1 MQSRN
6 RALVYVFSDARKP
19 RVRLRRPNLVRYLAH
34 LVGEVWRYIV
44 YNILDMLPWDPA
56 ELDAAFAATVRSTSL
71 GKLVR
76 DDVLGMILRGEI
88 KPGERINEPDVAGR
102 LGVSRV
108 PVREALRELESSG
121 LVEARKHSGVFVR
134 QLDAEEVRGLYELRA
149 LLDGFA
155 GRRAAQLPQPQ
166 RDRLADAL
174 DASVAR
180 METAS
185 EASDVGA
192 YYSENLRFHWLMVEA
207 AGNASLT
214 ATYRNIVQKLHLSRL
229 TNLSH
234 GMGMH
239 ASVAD
244 HRAIAAAQRAG
255 DAQRCEQ
262 LVALHVE
269 RAHQR
274 LAAKETRPQGV

>member
-1 MQSRN
+1 
-6 RALVYVFSDARKP
+6 
-19 RVRLRRPNLVRYLAH
+19 
-34 LVGEVWRYIV
+34 
-44 YNILDMLPWDPA
+44 MLPWDHTSTADPA
-56 ELDAAFAATVRSTSL
+56 TALVATVRATSL

-88 KPGERINEPDVAGR
+88 RAGERINEPDVAAR

-134 QLDAEEVRGLYELRA
+134 KLGAQEVRDLYELRA

-155 GRRAAQLPQPQ
+155 GRRAAELPEPD
-166 RDRLADAL
+166 RMRLADAL
-174 DASVAR
+174 DASVGR
-180 METAS
+180 MEAAAQS
-185 EASDVGA
+185 VNVSA

-207 AGNASLT
+207 AGNAAL
-214 ATYRNIVQKLHLSRL
+214 AECYRNLTQKLHLSRL

-234 GMGMH
+234 GLGMQ

-244 HRAIAAAQRAG
+244 HREIAAVLRAG
-255 DAQRCEQ
+255 DARRCELLLADHVQ
-262 LVALHVE
+262 RAHGRLVAHKDS
-269 RAHQR
+269 HQ
-274 LAAKETRPQGV
+274 GD

>member
-1 MQSRN
+1 
-6 RALVYVFSDARKP
+6 
-19 RVRLRRPNLVRYLAH
+19 
-34 LVGEVWRYIV
+34 
-44 YNILDMLPWDPA
+44 MLPWDSPA
-56 ELDAAFAATVRSTSL
+56 EPAHSLAASVRATSL

-88 KPGERINEPDVAGR
+88 KAGERINEPDVASR

-134 QLDAEEVRGLYELRA
+134 KLGAEEVRGLYELRA

-155 GRRAAQLPQPQ
+155 GRRAAQLPEAG
-166 RDRLADAL
+166 RSALAEQL

-180 METAS
+180 MEEAARAS
-185 EASDVGA
+185 NVSA
-192 YYSENLRFHWLMVEA
+192 YYSENLRFHWMMAEA
-207 AGNASLT
+207 AANGALME
-214 ATYRNIVQKLHLSRL
+214 TYRNIVQKLHLSRL

-234 GMGMH
+234 GMGML

-244 HRAIAAAQRAG
+244 HRDIAAAIRAG
-255 DAQRCEQ
+255 DPARSEQ
-262 LVALHVE
+262 LVAAHVE
-269 RAHQR
+269 QAHRR
-274 LAAKETRPQGV
+274 LAAKEQINLGD

>member
-1 MQSRN
+1 
-6 RALVYVFSDARKP
+6 
-19 RVRLRRPNLVRYLAH
+19 
-34 LVGEVWRYIV
+34 
-44 YNILDMLPWDPA
+44 MLPWDLPTEPA
-56 ELDAAFAATVRSTSL
+56 QAFAAQVRATSL

-88 KPGERINEPDVAGR
+88 KAGQRINEPDVASR

-134 QLDAEEVRGLYELRA
+134 QLSAEEVRGLYELRA

-155 GRRAAQLPQPQ
+155 GRRSAQLPAT
-166 RDRLADAL
+166 DRESLAGAL
-174 DASVAR
+174 DSSVSR
-180 METAS
+180 MELAARS
-185 EASDVGA
+185 HNVSA
-192 YYSENLRFHWLMVEA
+192 YYSENLRFHWIMVEA
-207 AGNASLT
+207 AGNRAF
-214 ATYRNIVQKLHLSRL
+214 ADTYRNIVQKLHLSRL

-234 GMGMH
+234 GMGMA

-244 HRAIAAAQRAG
+244 HREIAAAVRAG
-255 DAQRCEQ
+255 DAARCEQ
-262 LVALHVE
+262 LVAHHVE

-274 LAAKETRPQGV
+274 LAAAREIHQGD

>member
-1 MQSRN
+1 
-6 RALVYVFSDARKP
+6 
-19 RVRLRRPNLVRYLAH
+19 
-34 LVGEVWRYIV
+34 
-44 YNILDMLPWDPA
+44 MLPWNPPATAADPT
-56 ELDAAFAATVRSTSL
+56 LAATVRATSL

-88 KPGERINEPDVAGR
+88 KAGQRINEPDVAAR

-134 QLDAEEVRGLYELRA
+134 QLGAEEVRGLYELRA

-155 GRRAAQLPQPQ
+155 GRRAAERPVAE
-166 RDRLADAL
+166 RARLSDGL
-174 DASVAR
+174 DASVGR
-180 METAS
+180 ME
-185 EASDVGA
+185 EAARAVDVSA

-207 AGNASLT
+207 AGNAALVE
-214 ATYRNIVQKLHLSRL
+214 TYRNIVQKLHLSRL

-234 GMGMH
+234 GLGML

-244 HRAIAAAQRAG
+244 HREIAAALRAG
-255 DAQRCEQ
+255 DAGRCEQ
-262 LVALHVE
+262 LLATHVH
-269 RAHQR
+269 RAHDR
-274 LAAKETRPQGV
+274 LAAHTQSNQGD

>member
-1 MQSRN
+1 
-6 RALVYVFSDARKP
+6 
-19 RVRLRRPNLVRYLAH
+19 
-34 LVGEVWRYIV
+34 
-44 YNILDMLPWDPA
+44 MLPWEAAPEPDPA
-56 ELDAAFAATVRSTSL
+56 LAATVRSTSL

-88 KPGERINEPDVAGR
+88 KAGERINEPDVASR

-134 QLDAEEVRGLYELRA
+134 KLGAREVRDLYELRA

-155 GRRAAQLPQPQ
+155 GRRAAELPSPE
-166 RDRLADAL
+166 RERLADAL
-174 DASVAR
+174 DASVGR
-180 METAS
+180 MQDAAQS
-185 EASDVGA
+185 VNVSA

-207 AGNASLT
+207 AGNAALT
-214 ATYRNIVQKLHLSRL
+214 ETYRNLTQKLHLSRL

-234 GMGMH
+234 GMGMQ

-244 HRAIAAAQRAG
+244 HREIAAALRSG
-255 DAQRCEQ
+255 DAARTEK
-262 LVALHVE
+262 LLAAHVH
-269 RAHQR
+269 RAHER
-274 LAAKETRPQGV
+274 LASHTPSN

>member
-1 MQSRN
+1 
-6 RALVYVFSDARKP
+6 
-19 RVRLRRPNLVRYLAH
+19 
-34 LVGEVWRYIV
+34 
-44 YNILDMLPWDPA
+44 MLPWDPPSEPDHA
-56 ELDAAFAATVRSTSL
+56 LAATVRATSL

-88 KPGERINEPDVAGR
+88 RPGERINEPDVASR

-121 LVEARKHSGVFVR
+121 LVEARKHAGVFVR
-134 QLDAEEVRGLYELRA
+134 KLGDEEVRSLYELRA

-155 GRRAAQLPQPQ
+155 GRRAAQLPPE
-166 RDRLADAL
+166 RRSRLADAL

-180 METAS
+180 ME
-185 EASDVGA
+185 EATHAEHVSA

-207 AGNASLT
+207 ADNAALT
-214 ATYRNIVQKLHLSRL
+214 ETYRNIVQKLHLSRL

-234 GMGMH
+234 GMGRL

-244 HRAIAAAQRAG
+244 HREIAAALRAG
-255 DAQRCEQ
+255 DAALCES
-262 LVALHVE
+262 LVASHVD
-269 RAHQR
+269 RAHER
-274 LAAKETRPQGV
+274 LAAHTNINQGD

>member
-1 MQSRN
+1 
-6 RALVYVFSDARKP
+6 
-19 RVRLRRPNLVRYLAH
+19 
-34 LVGEVWRYIV
+34 
-44 YNILDMLPWDPA
+44 MLPWKSP
-56 ELDAAFAATVRSTSL
+56 ETDAALAATVRSTSL

-88 KPGERINEPDVAGR
+88 QAGERINEPDVAAR

-134 QLDAEEVRGLYELRA
+134 RLGADEVRSLYELRA

-155 GRRAAQLPQPQ
+155 GRRAAQLPAPRRQQ
-166 RDRLADAL
+166 LADAL
-174 DASVAR
+174 DASVGR
-180 METAS
+180 MQDAAQS
-185 EASDVGA
+185 SNVSA

-207 AGNASLT
+207 AGNPAL
-214 ATYRNIVQKLHLSRL
+214 AETYRNVVQKLHLSRL

-234 GMGMH
+234 GLAMQ
-239 ASVAD
+239 ASVAE
-244 HRAIAAAQRAG
+244 HRQIAAALRAG
-255 DAQRCEQ
+255 DAVCCEQ
-262 LVALHVE
+262 LLADHVD

-274 LAAKETRPQGV
+274 LVAQQDSKQGD